1 MDGAVSLGGEAFDDG
16 ESKAEAAADSF
27 GGEVGL
33 ERAIENFG
41 GHAGTVVLNRDGEDW
56 IAIGLGLREEAFGFG
71 IFMVGNASDQARFDI
86 DAVSFVGA
94 LEGVD
99 GEVEEDGE

>member
-1 MDGAVSLGGEAFDDG
+1 MDGAVGLGGEAFDDG
-16 ESKAEAAADSF
+16 ESEAEAAADSY
-27 GGEVGL
+27 GGEGGVEG
-33 ERAIENFG
+33 ATENCG
-41 GHAGTVVLNRDGEDW
+41 GHAGSVVLNRGGGGW

-99 GEVEEDGE
+99 GEVEE